1 MVWTKVEMI
10 TEWLGNS
17 GKTPFSVPDSKGKG
31 LDKEGS

>member
-10 TEWLGNS
+10 IEWSGNS
-17 GKTPFSVPDSKGKG
+17 GKTPFSVQDSKEKG